1 MLGGTGRVGTAL
13 ASVSLL
19 GAVILGASAS
29 GGTGPATATT
39 TAPDVR
45 AQAQQILKSRASL
58 LSAPVLTA
66 MEMIAR
72 GDHSLSPS
80 AATAPDAVQRHR
92 SALKAAVQSTAAFL
106 TTVASCDSHEHATLC
121 ARTATNSSAAAVFT
135 SVRET
140 V

>member
-92 SALKAAVQSTAAFL
+92 SALKAAVQSTAA
-106 TTVASCDSHEHATLC
+106 ASDAT
-121 ARTATNSSAAAVFT
+121 SSRAAPANAAVSNPGEDT
-135 SVRET
+135 HQVEQT
-140 V
+140 TQ